1 MDKIKPNYKV
11 DRYIN
16 FGRYKL
22 NKFQLEHNNYLLIKT
37 FNFSPVYN
45 FKSTKIIVSDEL
57 KDLILKIIDE
67 NEINEE
73 LQNKIN
79 IDELKLLEKLLK
91 CSLLKNKLK
100 FKFINN
106 ELKDLIDK
114 FKKVQNKIKNNIDFE
129 KELNFQ
135 LPYNKDEMYEVINLL
150 FNYNKFNE
158 EIKND
163 LIEVIENKI
172 YI

>member
-37 FNFSPVYN
+37 KNFSPVYN
-45 FKSTKIIVSDEL
+45 FKSKKIIVSDEL

-67 NEINEE
+67 NIINIE
-73 LQNKIN
+73 LQNNLN
-79 IDELKLLEKLLK
+79 IDELKILEKLLK
-91 CSLLKNKLK
+91 CSLLTSKLK

-106 ELKDLIDK
+106 ELNNLIDK
-114 FKKVQNKIKNNIDFE
+114 FKKVQNKVKDNMEYE
-129 KELNFQ
+129 KEINFG
-135 LPYNKDEMYEVINLL
+135 LPYNKDEMNEVINLL
-150 FNYNKFNE
+150 FNYNIFNE
-158 EIKND
+158 NIKND
-163 LIEVIENKI
+163 FIEVIEEC